1 MNNIKRIYGRIGN
14 YTIIKRDTEFMPY
27 VAAYLYDPFEK
38 SWAQGRYFHDFE
50 DACNYALTGQTI
62 ISGRRLAEIASQA
75 LDYIEMVDDIQDFND
90 EYDLELTE
98 EECNYFSVPKVEYFK
113 RIE

>member
-1 MNNIKRIYGRIGN
+1 MNNIKRVCGTIGN
-14 YTIIKRDTEFMPY
+14 YAIIERNTEFMPY

-50 DACNYALTGQTI
+50 DACNYALTGQAV

-75 LDYIEMVDDIQDFND
+75 LDYIAEYIDDIQEFND
-90 EYDLELTE
+90 EYDLDLTE
-98 EECNYFSVPKVEYFK
+98 EECDYFGIAKVE
-113 RIE
+113 